1 METLGWN
8 HMVKALG
15 QTPAYAATTRNLAL
29 NQGFYNAG
37 LAGLLLWALFT
48 GQSATVAAVLLTIV
62 VMAVVGAV
70 SASPRIFIIQGVPA
84 LLAFDDMPL
93 SQWQWSTRLS
103 VHRQRRRVPESGC
116 P

>member
-1 METLGWN
+1 
-8 HMVKALG
+8 MVKALG

-84 LLAFDDMPL
+84 LLAL
-93 SQWQWSTRLS
+93 GATLLA
-103 VHRQRRRVPESGC
+103 
-116 P
+116 